1 MKKIKE
7 EGTEKQLNKKLNCD
21 DNTDPQNQNK
31 VQDKNKNRNCYD
43 NSITGN
49 KKTAICGVFIALAMI
64 LSYLES
70 LVPIMA
76 ITPGIK
82 LGLANLVTIIVILRF
97 GFKEAIFVSVGRILL
112 SGILFG
118 NVSVIIYS
126 LAGAFLSILVMGL
139 LCRIKN
145 LSVTTIS
152 IAGGIM
158 HNLGQIIVAAITIE
172 NTAVFYYMYIL
183 GIAGLVAG
191 AIIGI
196 LAGLVMKRIR
206 F

>member
-1 MKKIKE
+1 MIKIKE
-7 EGTEKQLNKKLNCD
+7 EETEKQLNKQEKCKEN
-21 DNTDPQNQNK
+21 
-31 VQDKNKNRNCYD
+31 KNKINYTPKNSNRTNVD
-43 NSITGN
+43 NKLTGN
-49 KKTAICGVFIALAMI
+49 KRTAICGVFIALAMI

-70 LVPIMA
+70 MVPITT

-82 LGLANLVTIIVILRF
+82 IGLANLVTIIVILKL
-97 GFKEAIFVSVGRILL
+97 GIKEAIFVSIGRIIL

-126 LAGAFLSILVMGL
+126 LSGAFLSILVMGV
-139 LCRIKN
+139 LCRIRN

-158 HNLGQIIVAAITIE
+158 HNFGQIIVAAITIE

-183 GIAGLVAG
+183 GIAGTVAG

-196 LAGLVMKRIR
+196 LAGMVMKRIH